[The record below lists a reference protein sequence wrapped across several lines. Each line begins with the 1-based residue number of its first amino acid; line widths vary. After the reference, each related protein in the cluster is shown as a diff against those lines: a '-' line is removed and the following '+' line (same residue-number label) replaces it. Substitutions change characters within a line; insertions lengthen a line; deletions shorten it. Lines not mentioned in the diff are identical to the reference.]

1 VDYLVNSW
9 SQERVD
15 QGLPIQFPHLSVG
28 DVVQQH
34 NYKNSDYWTVDASY
48 LRLKNA
54 EIGYSINPN
63 WLSKRKISSIRF
75 YVNANNLLTWSSL
88 FPGIDPESDPGV
100 TNEEPY
106 PITRT
111 VNFGGKI
118 QF

>member
-1 VDYLVNSW
+1 VDSW

-15 QGLPIQFPHLSVG
+15 QGLPISFPHLSVG

-54 EIGYSINPN
+54 EVGYSINPN
-63 WLSKRKISSIRF
+63 WLAKRKITSIRF
-75 YVNANNLLTWSSL
+75 YVNANNLVTWSNL